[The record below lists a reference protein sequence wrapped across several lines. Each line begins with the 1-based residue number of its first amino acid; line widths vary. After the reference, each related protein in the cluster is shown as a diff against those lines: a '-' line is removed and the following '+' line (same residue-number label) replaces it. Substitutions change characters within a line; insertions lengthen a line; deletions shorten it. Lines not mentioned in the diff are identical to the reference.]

1 MYKIGFFLAYIKV
14 YDCNHLKLKEFILY
28 YWWKIMLKVNKK
40 VEYALMAL
48 KFMAEKKS
56 DDLTSAREICDHFKT
71 PFDTTAKVM
80 QIMNSN
86 NILTSVKGI
95 KGGYVISTELSKI
108 SYLKLAKMVEGKE
121 LGSICQTNKG
131 MCDLL
136 GQCNIADPMF
146 NLGEKLNHFLDS
158 LSIDELL
165 FGKEFCSGSTIS
177 KKNKLEKEL
186 QING

>member
-1 MYKIGFFLAYIKV
+1 
-14 YDCNHLKLKEFILY
+14 LKLKEFNIY

-56 DDLTSAREICDHFKT
+56 NNLTSAREICDHFKT

-86 NILTSVKGI
+86 NILNSVKGI
-95 KGGYVISTELSKI
+95 KGGYSISIDLSKV
-108 SYLKLAKMVEGKE
+108 SYLNLAKMVEGKE

-131 MCDLL
+131 MCELQ
-136 GQCNIADPMF
+136 GQCNIANPMF

-158 LSIDELL
+158 LSIEELL
-165 FGKEFCSGSTIS
+165 FGKEFCNIKTIS
-177 KKNKLEKEL
+177 KKEKLDNEI